1 MAEGE
6 AEREGGREGEGCK
19 KLLFLDSLGGMNRW
33 MDEGERKG
41 RREREGGM
49 SLVER
54 GSER

>member
-6 AEREGGREGEGCK
+6 GEREGGREGERCK

-33 MDEGERKG
+33 MDEGEREG